1 MQKMEHWLGDI
12 PSPQT
17 RKNYANGIKSF
28 EKYYGKP
35 IEELLKLND
44 EELGHEI
51 NKYFSSLKQSHP
63 QNTCRNRTNTVIQY
77 LKHFGKNPKYKKSLG
92 IFTTTL
98 TTRDHMLTVDEAR
111 EMWTV
116 ASIDEK
122 VMIKTWL
129 LGLRIGDACRLEW
142 KQFDFKPTEEPQEVL
157 VNTKKESITAHCFVD
172 SEFQKL
178 LEKYIPTLDRS
189 NKHLFQAQTGS
200 NVKEKQMLRRLQ
212 NLQKKAGIK
221 AKGVFGWH
229 IGRKLFLRVAAE
241 NGVTSWNAQMMCGKA
256 VDKGI
261 STYIN
266 GLALKND
273 AIKIHNVLKMELVD
287 QNNYEKIGQLESALK
302 QVESENAIFK
312 TRVDQMQKNIQ
323 TLQESMKGL
332 YHIAVTYPTTA
343 THHLFNKKTKKM
355 EKWSETINTPEEEE
369 ASLKRFK
376 EKAKK
381 LESESH

>member
-1 MQKMEHWLGDI
+1 
-12 PSPQT
+12 
-17 RKNYANGIKSF
+17 
-28 EKYYGKP
+28 
-35 IEELLKLND
+35 
-44 EELGHEI
+44 
-51 NKYFSSLKQSHP
+51 
-63 QNTCRNRTNTVIQY
+63 
-77 LKHFGKNPKYKKSLG
+77 
-92 IFTTTL
+92 
-98 TTRDHMLTVDEAR
+98 
-111 EMWTV
+111 
-116 ASIDEK
+116 
-122 VMIKTWL
+122 MIKTWL

>member
-1 MQKMEHWLGDI
+1 MEHWLGDI

-17 RKNYANGIKSF
+17 RKNYKNGIKKF
-28 EKYYGKP
+28 EEYYGKP
-35 IEELLKLND
+35 IEALLELSD

-51 NKYFSSLKQSHP
+51 NKYFSWLKQSHP

-77 LKHFGKNPKYKKSLG
+77 LKHFGKNPKYKKNLG
-92 IFTTTL
+92 IFTTTI
-98 TTRDHMLTVDEAR
+98 TTRDHMLTVEEAR
-111 EMWTV
+111 EMWSV
-116 ASIDEK
+116 ASIEEK

-142 KQFDFKPTEEPQEVL
+142 KQFDFGPTEEPQEVL

-178 LEKYIPTLDRS
+178 LEKYIPTLSKS
-189 NKHLFQAQTGS
+189 NKYLFQAQTGS

-212 NLQKKAGIK
+212 NLQRKAGVK

-273 AIKIHNVLKMELVD
+273 AIKIHNVLKMEPVD
-287 QNNYEKIGQLESALK
+287 QYNYEKIGQLESALK
-302 QVESENAIFK
+302 QVESENATFK
-312 TRVDQMQKNIQ
+312 TRIDQMQKSIQ
-323 TLQESMKGL
+323 TLQESMNGL
-332 YHIAVTYPTTA
+332 YHVAGTYPTTV
-343 THHLFNKKTKKM
+343 THHVFNRKTKKM
-355 EKWSETINTPEEEE
+355 ETWNETVNTPKEEE
-369 ASLKRFK
+369 ASLIRFK

-381 LESESH
+381 LAESESH